1 MKWLQ
6 KKQNAVKANNTTNK
20 LAMAVSDTINP
31 TTKTSDNI
39 ISILNTILIPCTLK

>member
-20 LAMAVSDTINP
+20 LAMAVS
-31 TTKTSDNI
+31 
-39 ISILNTILIPCTLK
+39 ISKLWFNACVQKHNMALK